1 MQDYREIIGAYPGHT
16 LARHGR
22 TRLIRVLGSDTQQTA
37 SPFMLLEAIETRTQ
51 EDLAGGFPWHPYKGI
66 ESFLY
71 FLDATRDGNRASN
84 PDSAGWVYSA
94 DGEFGDELPQ
104 FNMPV
109 IGTQL
114 WVWAGDKPAVP
125 SLSHSPGHTVLPKV
139 SLGPATIRVIAGS
152 FADQIGAIILPKS
165 GITYLDIFVEPK
177 AEFVLES
184 FQEDQLLAYVLEGDA
199 FFNFEEDELYP
210 QGRAL
215 MFSPGQKL
223 YVHPTH
229 RGVRFL
235 LAHIPAAA
243 GDVPPLDENAVKQA
257 EREWEEIVEEQPRR

>member
-1 MQDYREIIGAYPGHT
+1 MQDYRKIIGAYPGHT

-22 TRLIRVLGSDTQQTA
+22 TRLTRVLGTDTGQPS
-37 SPFMLLEAIETRTQ
+37 SPFMLLDVLETKLLDDVAQ
-51 EDLAGGFPWHPYKGI
+51 GFPWQPYKGI

-84 PDSAGWVYSA
+84 PDSAGWVYYA

-104 FNMPV
+104 FDMPV

-114 WVWAGDKPAVP
+114 WVWAGDRPPVPLAV
-125 SLSHSPGHTVLPKV
+125 SPGRTMLPKI
-139 SLGPATIRVIAGS
+139 SLGPASIRVIAGT
-152 FADQIGAIILPKS
+152 FADQVGSVILTKS
-165 GITYLDIFVEPK
+165 GITYLDVFVAPK
-177 AEFVLES
+177 SECTLDAFS
-184 FQEDQLLAYVLEGDA
+184 DDQLLAYVLEGDA
-199 FFNFEEDELYP
+199 YFSFEEDELYP

-215 MFSPGQKL
+215 LFAPGEQL

-235 LAHIPAAA
+235 LAHIPPAE
-243 GDVPPLDENAVKQA
+243 GEVPALDETAAKRA
-257 EREWEEIVEEQPRR
+257 ESEWEEIVDDQPRR